1 MTDIHTH
8 ILFNTDDGAKD
19 IETSVRMLEME
30 IADGVDTVV
39 LTPHFDPSKHSIA
52 DFVKARNE
60 RISSLKSATKGKI
73 SLVCGAEVVASPFL
87 DKHKDLGLLC
97 IEGTKALLIELP
109 DSDFSIWVEEMVY
122 RLELSG
128 YTPILAHIE
137 RYKDLRNLELLKKLC
152 DMGCITQ
159 VNCSF
164 FSSPKFSDR
173 RFIKKAAKRGLLH
186 VLGSDCH
193 SDSWRPPCLKQGLV
207 DAESLIS
214 SEFSKQLM
222 ENTDT
227 VAKKGKLPERFF
239 II

>member
-19 IETSVRMLEME
+19 IETSVRMLEAE

-52 DFVKARNE
+52 NFVKARDE
-60 RISSLKSATKGKI
+60 RASSLKNAIKGKI
-73 SLVCGAEVVASPFL
+73 SLVCGAELVASPFL
-87 DKHKDLGLLC
+87 DKHTDLGLLC

-109 DSDFSIWVEEMVY
+109 HSDFSIWIEEMVY
-122 RLELSG
+122 HLVLSG

-137 RYKDLRNLELLKKLC
+137 RYKALRDLDLLKKLC
-152 DMGCITQ
+152 DMGCIMQ
-159 VNCSF
+159 VTCSL

-193 SDSWRPPCLKQGLV
+193 SDSWRPPCLKQGLM
-207 DAESLIS
+207 DARALIS
-214 SEFSKQLM
+214 SEFSRQLM
-222 ENTDT
+222 TNTDA
-227 VAKKGKLPERFF
+227 VAKSGKLPFDSV